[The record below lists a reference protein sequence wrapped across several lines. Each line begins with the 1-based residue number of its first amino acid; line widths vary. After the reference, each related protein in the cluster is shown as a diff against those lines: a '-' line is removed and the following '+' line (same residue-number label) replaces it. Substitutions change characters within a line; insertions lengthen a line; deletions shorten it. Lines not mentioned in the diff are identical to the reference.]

1 MFSAQLKSVTGFKM
15 DEEVVEESFQDDRKV
30 KTQHM
35 LTRTEQTEL
44 THRTTADRTISETNG
59 SHQHGI
65 LYLLLQEYIQ
75 KSQYEISSH
84 SVSGSALFTHC
95 QAVHSCKHCG
105 GHSVIQ
111 SSEIIQLKVKTHAN
125 ST

>member
-30 KTQHM
+30 KTPHM

-44 THRTTADRTISETNG
+44 TYRTTADRKQMGHTNMEYFIKYYR
-59 SHQHGI
+59 STFKKVSMKSVHIQYQDQ
-65 LYLLLQEYIQ
+65 LY
-75 KSQYEISSH
+75 S
-84 SVSGSALFTHC
+84 HC